1 VRIHPVPDFHPKRV
15 VVFENA
21 KMVADGHIYALIYTP
36 GDDSCTDIFMHPSAV
51 AAFEDRFPKATS
63 RRLN

>member
-1 VRIHPVPDFHPKRV
+1 MRIHPVREFPIDRV

-21 KMVADGHIYALIYTP
+21 IKVADGRLSDLQYVA
-36 GDDSCTDIFMHPSAV
+36 GDDSCTDIFMHPGAI
-51 AAFEDRFPKATS
+51 AAFEDRFPKATG